1 MDENGKAEMN
11 EMSVG
16 ARPDGVR
23 LQKVLAQAGVA
34 SRRAAE
40 ELIAAGRVSVEITV
54 RGRAAR
60 LAQRSGRWRAMRLG
74 ASSPTTRVR

>member
-23 LQKVLAQAGVA
+23 LQKVLAQQGWQIVKMRARTHKR
-34 SRRAAE
+34 SRSSDLPLAA
-40 ELIAAGRVSVEITV
+40 
-54 RGRAAR
+54 
-60 LAQRSGRWRAMRLG
+60 
-74 ASSPTTRVR
+74 